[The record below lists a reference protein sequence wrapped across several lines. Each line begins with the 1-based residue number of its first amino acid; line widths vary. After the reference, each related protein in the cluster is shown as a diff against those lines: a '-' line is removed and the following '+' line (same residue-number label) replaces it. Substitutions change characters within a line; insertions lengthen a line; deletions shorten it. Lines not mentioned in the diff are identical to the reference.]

1 MTPEEFTKAKKAL
14 GFNNSSAARWLY
26 RSRRTI
32 IRYQYPA
39 DDPRN
44 SRIPRPVVVVM
55 RHWLKQRGIIL
66 DQGGMV

>member
-1 MTPEEFTKAKKAL
+1 MTPEEFTKAKEAL
-14 GFNNSSAARWLY
+14 GFNNESLSMWLG

-32 IRYQYPA
+32 QRYQYPA

-44 SRIPRPVVVVM
+44 SSIPGPVVRTM
-55 RHWLKQRGIIL
+55 MHWLEVRGITL

>member
-1 MTPEEFTKAKKAL
+1 MTPEEFTKAKEAL

-44 SRIPRPVVVVM
+44 SRIPKTIENVL
-55 RHWLKQRGIIL
+55 RHWLKERGIIL
-66 DQGGMV
+66 DQGRMV

>member
-1 MTPEEFTKAKKAL
+1 MTPEEFTKAKEAL
-14 GFNNSSAARWLY
+14 GLNNTNAAAHLV

-66 DQGGMV
+66 DQGRMV